1 MLMQLAA
8 AVVFT
13 TVAMP
18 AEAMPTTAPM
28 VAVAEPVACDSEMA
42 LFDLLNASERRDR
55 REAAARIAAGACQPL
70 SGLTY
75 EIVEEINGVAQIRL
89 FPKPGDWAHSRL
101 AYTLDDMVSVE
112 PGPYD

>member
-8 AVVFT
+8 AVFT

-18 AEAMPTTAPM
+18 AEAMPTPAPM
-28 VAVAEPVACDSEMA
+28 FAMAEPVACDSEMA

-55 REAAARIAAGACQPL
+55 REAARIAGGACQPL

-75 EIVEEINGVAQIRL
+75 EIVEEINEVAQIRL

-101 AYTLDDMVSVE
+101 AYTLDDMVSAE

>member
-1 MLMQLAA
+1 MLIQLAA
-8 AVVFT
+8 AVFT

-18 AEAMPTTAPM
+18 AQPMPPPAPTI
-28 VAVAEPVACDSEMA
+28 ATAEPVVCDSEDA
-42 LFDLLNASERRDR
+42 LFDLLNAGEGRDR
-55 REAAARIAAGACQPL
+55 RGTVRIAAGACQRL

-75 EIVEEINGVAQIRL
+75 EIVEETNGVAQIRL

-101 AYTLDDMVSVE
+101 AYTLNEMVSEE

>member
-8 AVVFT
+8 AVFT

-18 AEAMPTTAPM
+18 TLPPAPII
-28 VAVAEPVACDSEMA
+28 APAEPVACDSEDA
-42 LFDLLNASERRDR
+42 LFDLLNAGEGRDR
-55 REAAARIAAGACQPL
+55 RGMVRIAAGACQRL

-75 EIVEEINGVAQIRL
+75 EIVEETNGVAQIRL

-101 AYTLDDMVSVE
+101 EYTLDEMISAE